1 MAVRPTKIN
10 GVALYKQPWYGSY
23 HSMMDRCYR
32 KTAKNYKFYGG
43 RGITVCEEWHEP
55 ENFAKW
61 ASESGYKKGLWLD
74 RIDTNGD
81 YCPENCKWST
91 PQEQANNRR
100 NNNVLTYHGESH
112 TLAEWARILGVKKS
126 LIQNR
131 VWYGWSP
138 ERVIEQEVERHERK
152 AR

>member
-32 KTAKNYKFYGG
+32 KTAKNYKF
-43 RGITVCEEWHEP
+43 
-55 ENFAKW
+55 
-61 ASESGYKKGLWLD
+61 
-74 RIDTNGD
+74 
-81 YCPENCKWST
+81 
-91 PQEQANNRR
+91 
-100 NNNVLTYHGESH
+100 YHGESH

>member
-1 MAVRPTKIN
+1 MARAIMID

-23 HSMMDRCYR
+23 RSMMDRCYR
-32 KTAKNYKFYGG
+32 ETSGNYKFYGG
-43 RGITVCEEWHEP
+43 RGIEVCEAWHDP
-55 ENFAKW
+55 VIFAKW

-100 NNNVLTYHGESH
+100 NNNVLTYRGESH

-126 LIQNR
+126 LIKTR

>member
-1 MAVRPTKIN
+1 
-10 GVALYKQPWYGSY
+10 
-23 HSMMDRCYR
+23 MMERCYR
-32 KTAKNYKFYGG
+32 TTAKNYKFYGG
-43 RGITVCEEWHEP
+43 RGIEVCDEWHDP
-55 ENFAKW
+55 SIFGKW
-61 ASESGYKKGLWLD
+61 ANESGYKKGLWLD
-74 RIDTNGD
+74 RIDTNGN

-100 NNNVLTYHGESH
+100 NNNVLTYRGESH

-126 LIQNR
+126 LIKTR

>member
-23 HSMMDRCYR
+23 RSMMDRCYR

-43 RGITVCEEWHEP
+43 RGNTVCEEWHEP

-100 NNNVLTYHGESH
+100 NNNVLTYRGESH

-126 LIQNR
+126 LIKTR

>member
-55 ENFAKW
+55 KNFAKW

-100 NNNVLTYHGESH
+100 NNNVLTYRGESH

-126 LIQNR
+126 LIKTR

>member
-43 RGITVCEEWHEP
+43 RGITACEEWHEP

-100 NNNVLTYHGESH
+100 NNNVLTYRGESH

-126 LIQNR
+126 LIKTR

>member
-1 MAVRPTKIN
+1 MAFKRNRLYVIWINMKGRCFNQSRPD
-10 GVALYKQPWYGSY
+10 YKY
-23 HSMMDRCYR
+23 
-32 KTAKNYKFYGG
+32 YGG
-43 RGITVCEEWHEP
+43 RGITVCEEWHKP

-61 ASESGYKKGLWLD
+61 ANESGYKKGLWLD
-74 RIDTNGD
+74 RIDTNGN

-100 NNNVLTYHGESH
+100 NNNVLTYCGESH

-126 LIQNR
+126 LIKTR

>member
-1 MAVRPTKIN
+1 
-10 GVALYKQPWYGSY
+10 
-23 HSMMDRCYR
+23 MMDRCYR
-32 KTAKNYKFYGG
+32 ETSKNYKFYGG

-55 ENFAKW
+55 ENFARW
-61 ASESGYKKGLWLD
+61 ADESGYKKGLWLD
-74 RIDTNGD
+74 RIDTNGN

-100 NNNVLTYHGESH
+100 NNNVLTYRGESH

-126 LIQNR
+126 LIKTR

>member
-1 MAVRPTKIN
+1 MAVRPKRTN

-32 KTAKNYKFYGG
+32 ETSKNYKFYGG

-55 ENFAKW
+55 ENFARW
-61 ASESGYKKGLWLD
+61 ADESGYKKGLWLD
-74 RIDTNGD
+74 RIDTNGN

-100 NNNVLTYHGESH
+100 NNNVLTYRGESH

-126 LIQNR
+126 LIKTR
-131 VWYGWSP
+131 VWYGWNP

>member
-61 ASESGYKKGLWLD
+61 ASESGYKKGL
-74 RIDTNGD
+74 
-81 YCPENCKWST
+81 
-91 PQEQANNRR
+91 
-100 NNNVLTYHGESH
+100 
-112 TLAEWARILGVKKS
+112 
-126 LIQNR
+126 
-131 VWYGWSP
+131 
-138 ERVIEQEVERHERK
+138 
-152 AR
+152 

>member
-1 MAVRPTKIN
+1 MTVRPIRIN

-23 HSMMDRCYR
+23 RSMMERCYR
-32 KTAKNYKFYGG
+32 TTAKNYKFYGG
-43 RGITVCEEWHEP
+43 RGIEVCDEWHDP
-55 ENFAKW
+55 SIFGKW
-61 ASESGYKKGLWLD
+61 ANESGYKKGLWLD
-74 RIDTNGD
+74 RIDTNGN

-100 NNNVLTYHGESH
+100 NNNVLTYRGESH

-126 LIQNR
+126 LIKTR

>member
-23 HSMMDRCYR
+23 RSMMDRCYR

-100 NNNVLTYHGESH
+100 NNNVLTYRGESH

-126 LIQNR
+126 LIKTR